1 MCSVKEKNSP
11 TSSKNVN
18 FVVESKIK
26 MTVCVTA
33 KRKLCPLIVVKYIWG
48 KAVKRSLILLLFLR
62 VTLHSQNVFSPSKT
76 SHGVEV
82 IM

>member
-1 MCSVKEKNSP
+1 MCSFKEKNSP

-18 FVVESKIK
+18 FVVESKIE
-26 MTVCVTA
+26 MTA

-62 VTLHSQNVFSPSKT
+62 VTLHSQNDFSPSKT

>member
-18 FVVESKIK
+18 FVVESKIE
-26 MTVCVTA
+26 MTVCDC
-33 KRKLCPLIVVKYIWG
+33 KEKIV
-48 KAVKRSLILLLFLR
+48 SLDCSKIYLGQGCKKKSDFTSFLR

>member
-1 MCSVKEKNSP
+1 MSILW
-11 TSSKNVN
+11 
-18 FVVESKIK
+18 FESKIE
-26 MTVCVTA
+26 MAVCDCEEE
-33 KRKLCPLIVVKYIWG
+33 KIV
-48 KAVKRSLILLLFLR
+48 SLDCSKIYLGQGCKKKSDFTSFLR